1 MSITLNPIVTTNARG
16 SFATGWNGYIQ
27 GTALNDPSARNA
39 LAGGVLAGTETLPMW
54 GGVGISENI
63 PASPL
68 TPNARFGGSI
78 KRATLLTGSVA
89 LTGFSVF
96 DQNHSAINTP
106 QSPVPLVGAGATMNL
121 YRLGSGARIA
131 VAADPV
137 LASLEGGIITGQ
149 VSWDFAEQR
158 LIPYVAA
165 YAANVITNAVWAA
178 GIVTLTTTSA
188 HGLSVGSVFT
198 ISGFTPD
205 AYNGTFTATS
215 GTTGSTLKYALTADP
230 GADTVQGQLDAGG
243 GALNVRV
250 LDMQVG
256 NSMTVSFDPD
266 TGFATWN
273 TAGTTAIIL
282 I

>member
-1 MSITLNPIVTTNARG
+1 MSITFNPIITSNAAG
-16 SFATGWNGYIQ
+16 SFGTSWAGLIQ
-27 GTALNDPSARNA
+27 GTAFADPSSRNA
-39 LAGGVLAGTETLPMW
+39 LAGGVLAAAQTLPMW
-54 GGVGISENI
+54 GGVGISEAV

-68 TPNARFGGSI
+68 VPSGTFGGAI
-78 KRATLLTGSVA
+78 KRALLTTGTTA

-106 QSPVPLVGAGATMNL
+106 QSPVPLVGVGSTMNF
-121 YRLGSGARIA
+121 YRLGSGARLA

-137 LASLEGGIITGQ
+137 LASLEDGVIGAQ
-149 VSWDFAEQR
+149 VSWDFAAQR

-165 YAANVITNAVWAA
+165 YAANVITAA
-178 GIVTLTTTSA
+178 SWSGGIVSLTTNSA

-198 ISGFTPD
+198 ITGMVPT

-215 GTTGSTLKYALTADP
+215 GTTGSNINYALTPDP
-230 GADTVQGQLDAGG
+230 GADTVQGTLVAGG
-243 GALNVRV
+243 GALNVKV
-250 LDMQVG
+250 LNIQVG
-256 NSMTVSFDPD
+256 NSMVVEYDAT

-273 TAGTTAIIL
+273 AAGTCAVIL

>member
-1 MSITLNPIVTTNARG
+1 MSITLNPIQTTNARG
-16 SFATGWNGYIQ
+16 SFGTSWAGLIQ
-27 GTALNDPSARNA
+27 GTAFADPSTRNA
-39 LAGGVLAGTETLPMW
+39 LAGGVLAAAQTLPMW
-54 GGVGISENI
+54 GGVGISEAV

-68 TPNARFGGSI
+68 IASGTFGGSI
-78 KRATLLTGSVA
+78 KRALLTTGTTA

-106 QSPVPLVGAGATMNL
+106 QSPVPLVGAGATMNF

-137 LASLEGGIITGQ
+137 LATLTDDVITTQ
-149 VSWDFAEQR
+149 VSWDFAQQR
-158 LIPYVAA
+158 LVRYVAA
-165 YAANVITNAVWAA
+165 YAANVITNAVWSGGA
-178 GIVTLTTTSA
+178 VTLTTTSA

-198 ISGFTPD
+198 LTGFVPT
-205 AYNGTFTATS
+205 AYNGTFTALA
-215 GTTGSTLKYALTADP
+215 GTTGSTIVYALTPDP
-230 GADTVQGQLDAGG
+230 GADTVQGTLVAGG

-250 LDMQVG
+250 LNIQVG
-256 NSMTVSFDPD
+256 NSMVVEYDAT

-273 TAGTTAIIL
+273 AAGTCAVIL